1 MTGALRAWILALCLV
16 AAGAG
21 DGFAQT
27 TPATGA
33 GQAAPSP
40 LTIARQKAAAA
51 GLDYGAWTRLADR
64 AEAQVA
70 NPLASAGIMEQT
82 RAQIAD
88 WRAAFLAAQGRNA
101 TRIDTLRKQIDA
113 LGPEPA
119 EGATEPDE
127 IAGRRKELTQQL
139 ARLQAPVIAAVE
151 AYSRADGLIREIDR
165 VLRER
170 QAAELL
176 KLWPMPVNPA
186 NWPVAAET
194 LGTSLAAVGGEVAS
208 NWTNPRLRAELTAR
222 LPLILAL
229 LAVALAAIWRG
240 RRWFE
245 ALPNRL
251 QARSTGRG
259 REVWAF
265 LASLGQIVVPSLG
278 VYALAR
284 AIEATSMIGP
294 AGERVVSALPLAGFS
309 LFLARWLAL
318 RVFPKNEA
326 GPGSLRL
333 TAEERA
339 EGRVHGVLLGLM
351 LMVELVRQALI
362 DPVRVPEA
370 ATSVT
375 AFPIFVLLS
384 LSLYRIGRLLRRHMA
399 AATPAD
405 EGAAFRDRLIGLLGA
420 GAIGISVAGPVLAAV
435 GYVAA
440 GTGLVIPAVLSMA
453 LIAGLSILQ
462 TLVGHVYAAVTRRSG
477 TEDEALFPVLA
488 GFLIVLSALPVF
500 ALIWGAREADIAE
513 LFTRLGE
520 GFTIGETRISP
531 GSFGV
536 FALVF
541 GLGFLVTRL
550 VQGALRTSVLPKTKL
565 DRGGQN
571 AVTAGT
577 GYLGM
582 FLAGLIAINAAGID
596 LSGLAI
602 VAGALSL
609 GIGFGLQNIVQNFVS
624 GIILLIE
631 RPVSEGDW
639 IETGGTQGIVKS
651 ISVRSTRIQTFDR
664 TDVIVP
670 NADLV
675 SGRVTN
681 WTRFNLTG
689 RVVVPVGVAYGSDTR
704 KVERVLREIA
714 EAQPLAILNPPPLV
728 TFAGFG
734 ADALNFE
741 VRVILRDVNFSLA
754 VRNEI
759 NHQIAERFAAEGIE
773 MPFAQRDLWLRNAGE
788 VARAFRGLPPG
799 EPPAAPQASD
809 PATAPQPTGKEMPS

>member
-1 MTGALRAWILALCLV
+1 MSAGWRAALVALCLWATG
-16 AAGAG
+16 AAG
-21 DGFAQT
+21 QT
-27 TPATGA
+27 TPAVGA
-33 GQAAPSP
+33 GQISPSP
-40 LTIARQKAAAA
+40 LTIARQKAAAV
-51 GLDYGAWTRLADR
+51 GLDYPAWTKLADR
-64 AEAQVA
+64 AEAQIANSVA
-70 NPLASAGIMEQT
+70 SVGIMEQT

-88 WRAAFLAAQGRNA
+88 WRAAFLAAQGLNA
-101 TRIDTLRKQIDA
+101 TRIETLRKQIDA
-113 LGPEPA
+113 LGPPPA
-119 EGATEPDE
+119 EGQTEVAE
-127 IAGRRKELTQQL
+127 IATRRKELTQQL
-139 ARLQAPVIAAVE
+139 VRLQAPVIAAVE

-194 LGTSLAAVGGEVAS
+194 AGASLATVGREVSA
-208 NWTNPRLRAELTAR
+208 NWNNPRMRDEFKAR
-222 LPLILAL
+222 LPLVLGLI
-229 LAVALAAIWRG
+229 AVALAAIWRG

-245 ALPNRL
+245 ALPLRL
-251 QARSTGRG
+251 QARAGGRW
-259 REVWAF
+259 REVSTF
-265 LASLGQIVVPSLG
+265 LASLGQIVVPTLG
-278 VYALAR
+278 VLALAR
-284 AIEATSMIGP
+284 ALEATSMFGP
-294 AGERVVSALPLAGFS
+294 SGLRIIEVLPVMGFTI
-309 LFLARWLAL
+309 FLARWLAL
-318 RVFPKNEA
+318 HVFPKGEV
-326 GPGSLRL
+326 GPGRLRL
-333 TAEERA
+333 TEEERA
-339 EGRVHGVLLGLM
+339 EGRVHAVLLGLF
-351 LMVELVRQALI
+351 LMVEALRQALM

-375 AFPIFVLLS
+375 SFPVFVLVS
-384 LSLYRIGRLLRRHMA
+384 LSLFRVGRLLRRHLA

-420 GAIGISVAGPVLAAV
+420 ASVAIAVAGAVLSAV

-440 GTGLVIPAVLSMA
+440 GAALLIPAVLSLA

-462 TLVGHVYAAVTRRSG
+462 DLIGRVYAMVTGRSDG
-477 TEDEALFPVLA
+477 QDALLPVLA
-488 GFLIVLSALPVF
+488 GFMLVVCALPLF

-513 LFTRLGE
+513 LFTRFGE
-520 GFTIGETRISP
+520 GFALGQTRISP
-531 GSFGV
+531 TSFGV
-536 FALVF
+536 FVLVF
-541 GLGFLVTRL
+541 GVGFLVTRL
-550 VQGALRTSVLPKTKL
+550 VQGVLRTTILPKTRL
-565 DRGGQN
+565 DLGGQN

-577 GYLGM
+577 GYLGI

-639 IETGGTQGIVKS
+639 IEVGTTQGIVKT

-689 RVVVPVGVAYGSDTR
+689 RLIVPVNIGIGSDTE
-704 KVERVLREIA
+704 KVERILREVA
-714 EAQPLAILNPPPLV
+714 EAQPLVILNPPPLV
-728 TFAGFG
+728 VLMGFG
-734 ADALNFE
+734 NNLLNYE
-741 VRVILRDVNFSLA
+741 VRVILRDVNFSLQ
-754 VRNEI
+754 VRTAMNRTI
-759 NHQIAERFAAEGIE
+759 VKRFIEEKILFVPGIPE
-773 MPFAQRDLWLRNAGE
+773 MI
-788 VARAFRGLPPG
+788 VHRGPPI
-799 EPPAAPQASD
+799 PPTEE
-809 PATAPQPTGKEMPS
+809 PAT

>member
-1 MTGALRAWILALCLV
+1 MTGALRAALLALCLL
-16 AAGAG
+16 AGAG
-21 DGFAQT
+21 VATAQT
-27 TPATGA
+27 TPSVGA
-33 GQAAPSP
+33 GQASPSP

-51 GLDYGAWTRLADR
+51 GLDYAAWTRLADR
-64 AEAQVA
+64 AEAQIA
-70 NPLASAGIMEQT
+70 NPVASAGIIEQT
-82 RAQIAD
+82 RSQIAD
-88 WRAAFLAAQGRNA
+88 WRAAFLAAQGANA
-101 TRIDTLRKQIDA
+101 TRIDTLRKQIEA
-113 LGPEPA
+113 LGPPPA
-119 EGATEPDE
+119 EGQTEVAE
-127 IAGRRKELTQQL
+127 IAARRKELTQQL
-139 ARLQAPVIAAVE
+139 VRLQAPVIAAVE

-186 NWPVAAET
+186 NWPVAIET
-194 LGTSLAAVGGEVAS
+194 TGAALTAVAGEVS
-208 NWTNPRLRAELTAR
+208 VNWANPRLRADFTAK
-222 LPLILAL
+222 LPLILVL
-229 LAVALAAIWRG
+229 IAVALAAIWRG

-251 QARSTGRG
+251 QARSAGRG

-265 LASLGQIVVPSLG
+265 LASLGQIVVPTLG
-278 VYALAR
+278 VMALAR
-284 AIEATSMIGP
+284 ALEATSMFGP
-294 AGERVVSALPLAGFS
+294 TGLRIVEVLPAAGLTI
-309 LFLARWLAL
+309 FLARWLSL
-318 RVFPKNEA
+318 RVFPKGEGGA
-326 GPGSLRL
+326 GHLRL
-333 TAEERA
+333 SEEERA
-339 EGRVHGVLLGLM
+339 EGRVHGVLLGFL
-351 LMVELVRQALI
+351 LMVEALRQALM

-370 ATSVT
+370 ATSVMS
-375 AFPIFVLLS
+375 FPIFVLLS
-384 LSLYRIGRLLRRHMA
+384 LSLFRVGRLLRRHLA
-399 AATPAD
+399 AATPVD
-405 EGAAFRDRLIGLLGA
+405 EGAAFRDRLIGLLGGA
-420 GAIGISVAGPVLAAV
+420 AIGIAVAGTALSAV

-440 GTGLVIPAVLSMA
+440 GQGLVIPAAVSLA

-462 TLVGHVYAAVTRRSG
+462 DLIGTLYAAITRRA
-477 TEDEALFPVLA
+477 DADREALLPVLA
-488 GFLIVLSALPVF
+488 GFVLVICALPLF

-520 GFTIGETRISP
+520 GFAVGETRISP
-531 GSFGV
+531 TSFGV
-536 FALVF
+536 FVLVF
-541 GLGFLVTRL
+541 GVGYLVTRL
-550 VQGALRTSVLPKTKL
+550 VQGALRTTILPKTKL
-565 DRGGQN
+565 DLGGQN

-577 GYLGM
+577 GYLGI

-639 IETGGTQGIVKS
+639 IEVGGTQGIVKA

-689 RVVVPVGVAYGSDTR
+689 RLIVQVGVAYGSDTR

-741 VRVILRDVNFSLA
+741 IRVILRDVNFSLA

-788 VARAFRGLPPG
+788 VAEAFRGLSAGGRPPD
-799 EPPAAPQASD
+799 PQS
-809 PATAPQPTGKEMPS
+809 PGKEPSP